1 MNRYKF
7 SCNSILNVFLSFFV
21 FVFFFAIFPVVGKRF
36 VSDDS
41 EEDGDSNGSDDDM
54 MTTMIKMMEMTMAV
68 MVTMIMI
75 DCFALTVICQY
86 IWLTDLIMS

>member
-1 MNRYKF
+1 M
-7 SCNSILNVFLSFFV
+7 
-21 FVFFFAIFPVVGKRF
+21 FFFRFLFFSAIFPVFGKRF
-36 VSDDS
+36 VSDDY

-54 MTTMIKMMEMTMAV
+54 MTTMIKMMAMTIAE

-86 IWLTDLIMS
+86 IWLTDLTMS